1 MRFRKF
7 TWRDKVKGQDFD
19 KQLYEHKALKY
30 SKLPIEQLTE
40 KTETDGLS
48 NLHKPPFEYFYQ
60 QIEALIHKNSS
71 VLEIGAGMG
80 RHSGVILKTGALLT
94 ANDISSKSLEVFK
107 KTHPNVNSLICGDMS
122 NLPVESK
129 SFDAIVS
136 CGSLSYADPELMNME
151 IFRLLKDRG
160 ILIVCDSLNHNL
172 IYRVNRFIH
181 YILGK
186 RSLNSIVRIPDLNR
200 IKSLSQQFDQTSL
213 KFFGSYLW
221 IVTLSKFFIGDKIS
235 NKLNSWLE
243 VNFPSGKNGFKFVLV
258 CQGFNSS
265 LIRKIK

>member
-1 MRFRKF
+1 MRLRKF
-7 TWRDKVKGQDFD
+7 IWKDKIKGQDFD
-19 KQLYEHKALKY
+19 KQLYEHRALKY

-40 KTETDGLS
+40 KTETNGLS
-48 NLHKPPFEYFYQ
+48 NLHIPPFQYYYQ
-60 QIEALIHKNSS
+60 QIETLIHKNSS

-107 KTHPNVNSLICGDMS
+107 KTYPNVNTLICGDMS
-122 NLPVESK
+122 SLPLESK

-136 CGSLSYADPELMNME
+136 CGSLSYADPELMNKE

-172 IYRVNRFIH
+172 IYRMNRFMH
-181 YILGK
+181 YTLGK
-186 RSLNSIVRIPDLNR
+186 RSLNSILRIPDLNR
-200 IKSLSQQFDQTSL
+200 IESLTQPFDQTSL

-221 IVTLSKFFIGDKIS
+221 IVTLIKF
-235 NKLNSWLE
+235 
-243 VNFPSGKNGFKFVLV
+243 LV
-258 CQGFNSS
+258 GN
-265 LIRKIK
+265 